1 MQHVVGHI
9 LKSDEV
15 NFEGTVQLGMPQAKI
30 GQQGNGRSGSATQ
43 QVRIVESHREFAVI
57 EVICSCGARTC
68 IRCEYANAG
77 TGDGANASAQANGQG
92 TG

>member
-1 MQHVVGHI
+1 MQRGVGHI

-15 NFEGTVQLGMPQAKI
+15 NFEGSVQLGMPQAKI
-30 GQQGNGRSGSATQ
+30 GQQGSGGSGSATQ
-43 QVRIVESHREFAVI
+43 QVRIVESHPEFAVI
-57 EVICSCGARTC
+57 EVICSCGARAC

-77 TGDGANASAQANGQG
+77 TGDGLNPGAETNGPE

>member
-1 MQHVVGHI
+1 MQQGVGHI

-30 GQQGNGRSGSATQ
+30 GQQGNGRSGSAAQ
-43 QVRIVESHREFAVI
+43 QVHIVETHPEFAVI
-57 EVICSCGARTC
+57 EVICSCGARTY

-77 TGDGANASAQANGQG
+77 TGDGLNASAQADGQG